1 MTAPTASSLLAERY
15 GRDDAPADA
24 VAPNAIIAALL
35 GHRSVRAYARDPLP
49 AGTLSTLIAAAQ
61 SAPTSSNLQAWSVVA
76 VEDPDRRD
84 RLATLAANQ
93 DFIRQAPLF
102 LCWVAD
108 LSRLERLGQA
118 NDKRLEGLDYLECF
132 MVALA
137 DACFAA
143 QNALVAAESLGL
155 GTCYVGA
162 LRNRPDAV
170 AAELRLPPNAMAV
183 FGLTVGRPAPDVAT
197 AIKPR
202 LPQALVLHR
211 ETYTP
216 EAAEDVVR
224 YDDTLAAFSERVGL
238 GRTAWTPRM
247 LTRVGSAAGLSGRDR
262 MRTVLGALGFGL
274 K

>member
-1 MTAPTASSLLAERY
+1 
-15 GRDDAPADA
+15 
-24 VAPNAIIAALL
+24 
-35 GHRSVRAYARDPLP
+35 
-49 AGTLSTLIAAAQ
+49 
-61 SAPTSSNLQAWSVVA
+61 
-76 VEDPDRRD
+76 
-84 RLATLAANQ
+84 LAANQ
-93 DFIRQAPLF
+93 NFIRQAPLL

-118 NDKRLEGLDYLECF
+118 NGKRLEGLDYLECF

-170 AAELRLPPNAMAV
+170 AAELGLPPNAMAV

-202 LPQALVLHR
+202 L
-211 ETYTP
+211 
-216 EAAEDVVR
+216 
-224 YDDTLAAFSERVGL
+224 
-238 GRTAWTPRM
+238 
-247 LTRVGSAAGLSGRDR
+247 
-262 MRTVLGALGFGL
+262 
-274 K
+274 